1 MAVIHDH
8 AYARSIRRELGDTAS
23 SWGGENRDA
32 KGWRIFTPEERQGAA
47 KILRETANLIAK
59 ESSWTATGSAL
70 DKNGRELANGE
81 HPSCVSRSL
90 FTALVTVG
98 NPRSKAGIWRV
109 QDYSSGFAGDS
120 WYCCL
125 EALAKVTLA
134 DERLAEH
141 KTDNHLERLRQ
152 VNAKFAHGDIIDL
165 LMSVADGMAEAVD
178 GPKTAAESPTK

>member
-1 MAVIHDH
+1 MAVIPDH

-47 KILRETANLIAK
+47 KILRGTAKLIAD
-59 ESSWTATGSAL
+59 ESSWTATGRAL
-70 DKNGRELANGE
+70 DKDGRELADGE
-81 HPSCVSRSL
+81 HPDCVRRHLLS
-90 FTALVTVG
+90 ALVAIG
-98 NPRSKAGIWRV
+98 NPRSKVGIWRI

-125 EALAKVTLA
+125 EALAKATLA

-152 VNAKFAHGDIIDL
+152 VNAKFCHKDIIAL
-165 LMSVADGMAEAVD
+165 L
-178 GPKTAAESPTK
+178 TTTAESLEVYE